1 VTTTHE
7 PAAPPPARW
16 REVFAGRRGRLT
28 AGLLLLEALVAM
40 QILIVATV
48 MPAVRE
54 ELGDLQLYGWTFSAS
69 GLGQFAAI
77 PIAGHAVDRF
87 GARRLLAVTLVV
99 YSGGL
104 ILAALAPSMLV
115 LVLAR
120 LVQGV
125 GGGSVYAV
133 SLATVAKSY
142 PANIRP
148 RVLALLA
155 AMWILPGLLGPPLG
169 AVLVATAGWR
179 WAFASPL
186 PVLVVAAV
194 LVFPALQDSVGD
206 RERRIAML
214 PPLVLALGA
223 GVFLAGLTIEPS
235 VWTVPLVLVGLAV
248 ALPPLLRIVPPGT
261 LTARPGLPAA
271 AAAAFLLSMAFVAA
285 DSFVTLML
293 RSVNHRTL
301 AEAGLVLTLMTVAWS
316 AGSWWQSRVVLRWRL
331 GNLLLLGTV
340 LVIAGLLAAATA
352 LVYWPLAV
360 SYAGWAVAGFGMGIA
375 FPTIPL
381 AVMNVAPEGEE
392 AGQLSSVLLMDTLGV
407 AIGAG
412 LGGSAVA
419 LAQATGVELRSG
431 IAGAF
436 AIGLLAALILLP
448 IARRLP
454 SARARTAPPSVVPE
468 LEPGVEQ

>member
-1 VTTTHE
+1 MSA
-7 PAAPPPARW
+7 PADDVAARPAKW

-28 AGLLLLEALVAM
+28 AGLLLLEALVAI

-54 ELGDLQLYGWTFSAS
+54 DLGAIYLYGWTFSAA

-99 YSGGL
+99 YAGGL
-104 ILAALAPSMLV
+104 VLASLAPSMLV

-120 LVQGV
+120 LIQGV
-125 GGGSVYAV
+125 GGGAVYAV

-142 PANIRP
+142 PESIRP

-169 AVLVATAGWR
+169 AVLVGTVGWR

-186 PVLVVAAV
+186 PVLVVAAI
-194 LVFPALQDSVGD
+194 LTFPALPDSVGD
-206 RERRIAML
+206 REKRIAMG

-223 GVFLAGLTIEPS
+223 GVFLAGLTIDPS
-235 VWTVPLVLVGLAV
+235 LWTVLLVLAGLIV
-248 ALPPLLRIVPPGT
+248 AIPPLRRIVPPGT
-261 LTARPGLPAA
+261 FTARHGLPAA
-271 AAAAFLLSMAFVAA
+271 AAAAFLLSVAFVAA
-285 DSFVTLML
+285 DSFATLML
-293 RSVNHRTL
+293 RVVNRRSL
-301 AEAGLVLTLMTVAWS
+301 AEAGIVLTFMTVAWS
-316 AGSWWQSRVVLRWRL
+316 AGSWWQSRVVPRWRL
-331 GNLLLLGTV
+331 GNLLLFGTL
-340 LVIAGLLAAATA
+340 LVVVGLVGAATA
-352 LVYWPLAV
+352 LVHWPLVV
-360 SYAGWAVAGFGMGIA
+360 SYAGWTVAGVGMGIA

-381 AVMNVAPEGEE
+381 SVMNAAAKGEE
-392 AGQLSSVLLMDTLGV
+392 ATQLSSTLLMDTLGV

-419 LAQATGVELRSG
+419 LAKATGAELRLG

-436 AIGLLAALILLP
+436 AIGLLAALVLLV

-454 SARARTAPPSVVPE
+454 ESVRAPIDSTA
-468 LEPGVEQ
+468 

>member
-1 VTTTHE
+1 VSTGAEIVGTE
-7 PAAPPPARW
+7 PARW

-28 AGLLLLEALVAM
+28 AGLLLLEALVAT
-40 QILIVATV
+40 QILLVATV

-54 ELGDLQLYGWTFSAS
+54 QLGDLQLYGWTFSAS

-104 ILAALAPSMLV
+104 ILATATPNMLV

-120 LVQGV
+120 LIQGI

-133 SLATVAKSY
+133 SIATVAKSY
-142 PANIRP
+142 PDTIRP

-169 AVLVATAGWR
+169 AVLVATVGWR

-186 PVLVVAAV
+186 PLIVLSAV
-194 LVFPALQDSVGD
+194 LVFPALEDSAGD

-214 PPLVLALGA
+214 PPLVLAVGA
-223 GVFLAGLTIEPS
+223 GVFLTGLTIRPS
-235 VWTVPLVLVGLAV
+235 AWTAVLVVLGLAV
-248 ALPPLLRIVPPGT
+248 ALPPLRRIVPTGT
-261 LTARPGLPAA
+261 LTAKRGLPAA
-271 AAAAFLLSMAFVAA
+271 GAAAFLLSMSFVAA

-316 AGSWWQSRVVLRWRL
+316 VGSWWQSRVVGRWRV
-331 GNLLLLGTV
+331 GNLLLLGTL
-340 LVIAGLLAAATA
+340 LVIGGLLAASTA
-352 LVYWPLAV
+352 LVSWPLVV
-360 SYAGWAVAGFGMGIA
+360 SYAGWTVAGTGMGIA

-381 AVMNVAPEGEE
+381 SVMNVAPEGEE
-392 AGQLSSVLLMDTLGV
+392 AGELSAVLLMDTLGV

-419 LAQATGVELRSG
+419 LARAAGLELRLG

-436 AIGLLAALILLP
+436 GIGLLAALLLLMV
-448 IARRLP
+448 ARRLP
-454 SARARTAPPSVVPE
+454 EGRAPASSIPASG
-468 LEPGVEQ
+468 LA

>member
-1 VTTTHE
+1 
-7 PAAPPPARW
+7 
-16 REVFAGRRGRLT
+16 
-28 AGLLLLEALVAM
+28 M
-40 QILIVATV
+40 QILVVATV

-54 ELGDLQLYGWTFSAS
+54 ELGAIYLYGWTFSAS

-104 ILAALAPSMLV
+104 ILAALAPSMLM

-120 LVQGV
+120 LIQGV
-125 GGGSVYAV
+125 GGGAVYAV
-133 SLATVAKSY
+133 SLSTVAKSY
-142 PANIRP
+142 PENIRP

-169 AVLVATAGWR
+169 AILVSTVGWR

-194 LVFPALQDSVGD
+194 LTFPALQDSVGD
-206 RERRIAML
+206 REKRIAMG

-223 GVFLAGLTIEPS
+223 AVFLAGLTIHPS
-235 VWTVPLVLVGLAV
+235 VWTAILVLAGLIV
-248 ALPPLLRIVPPGT
+248 ALPPLRRIVPAGT
-261 LTARPGLPAA
+261 FTARPGLPAA

-285 DSFVTLML
+285 DSFATLML
-293 RSVNHRTL
+293 RAVNHRSL
-301 AEAGLVLTLMTVAWS
+301 AEAGIVLTFMTVAWS
-316 AGSWWQSRVVLRWRL
+316 AGSWWQSRVVPRWRL

-340 LVIAGLLAAATA
+340 LVVVGLVAATTA

-360 SYAGWAVAGFGMGIA
+360 SYAGWTVAGIGMGIA

-381 AVMNVAPEGEE
+381 SVMNVAAKGEE
-392 AGQLSSVLLMDTLGV
+392 AGQLSATLLMDTLGV

-419 LAQATGVELRSG
+419 LARATGSELRLG

-436 AIGLLAALILLP
+436 AIGLGAALVLIA

-454 SARARTAPPSVVPE
+454 QTEGAPIDSAV
-468 LEPGVEQ
+468 